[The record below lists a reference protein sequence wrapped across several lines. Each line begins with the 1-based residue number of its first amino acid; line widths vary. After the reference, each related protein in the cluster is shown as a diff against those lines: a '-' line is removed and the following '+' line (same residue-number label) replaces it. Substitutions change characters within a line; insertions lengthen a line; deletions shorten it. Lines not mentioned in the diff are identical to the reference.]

1 MKPLVQSQCRARDR
15 IIPGLLR
22 EQEVRQLPL
31 YLNP

>member
-1 MKPLVQSQCRARDR
+1 MKPLVRPQCRVRDR

-22 EQEVRQLPL
+22 EQEFRQLPL